1 MNPDLAFHL
10 QMVLNA
16 LQLGAFY
23 LPLALAFALIQGI
36 TRRIFLSAGDLAMFA
51 SFAAVYVAFDQ
62 MLHGATDWRV
72 YFASLA
78 AAIVCGAALGFAVSR
93 IVLGE
98 KLLASPLA
106 FMIASL
112 GLAIALLEL
121 MRLQSRARDVW
132 VPPLFSGSYTFYV
145 EGGFP
150 LRLSLITTLAI
161 AAGVT
166 AAVLVAVLLTRS
178 SFGRQWRAVAQ
189 SPKLAALSGVNGL
202 AVAGITFALA
212 GALAGVTGWTSSMAY
227 GGANFS
233 TGMMIGFKAMF
244 AAVIGGF
251 GSLRGAALGAF
262 LLAGAEV
269 LWSIQFSTA
278 YRDVAIF
285 SLITLALVLKPEGLL
300 GDATAWHE
308 D

>member
-1 MNPDLAFHL
+1 MNADLAFYL
-10 QMVLNA
+10 QQGLNV

-23 LPLALAFALIQGI
+23 LPLALAFALIQAI

-51 SFAAVYVAFDQ
+51 SFAAIYVAFDQ
-62 MLHGATDWRV
+62 MLDGGTDWRV
-72 YFASLA
+72 YFVSLLG
-78 AAIVCGAALGFAVSR
+78 AIVCGGALGFAVSR
-93 IVLGE
+93 FVLGE

-112 GLAIALLEL
+112 GLAIALQEL
-121 MRLQSRARDVW
+121 MRLQSSARDIW
-132 VPPLFSGSYTFYV
+132 LPPLFGGDYTFFV
-145 EGGFP
+145 EGEFP
-150 LRLSLITTLAI
+150 LRLSMMTAMAVAASLV
-161 AAGVT
+161 AAG
-166 AAVLVAVLLTRS
+166 AVALLLTQTG
-178 SFGRQWRAVAQ
+178 FGRQWRAVAQ
-189 SPKLAALSGVNGL
+189 APKLAKLCGVNGL
-202 AVAGITFALA
+202 AVASITFALA
-212 GALAGVTGWTSSMAY
+212 GALAGVSGWTSSISY

-269 LWSIQFSTA
+269 LWSVQFSTA

-285 SLITLALVLKPEGLL
+285 GLITLALVLKPEGIL
-300 GDATAWHE
+300 GDATAWH
-308 D
+308 DD